1 MDIYKEQL
9 VTKKNTSKDLFKK
22 FCVLFGALVLILAC
36 IFVLPISGQ
45 FYIFPLL
52 VIAGVIYALFSYY
65 PLLNTEYEYIF
76 TNGDLDVDKIMG
88 KAKRKRLAT
97 FDVTFAE
104 EFGRYTPGMF
114 DSRSDEFNTRLIAC
128 TSPADPDAH
137 YLIMNNPILQHC
149 LLVFN
154 PNDAMVESI
163 KEYLPRTAKVND

>member
-22 FCVLFGALVLILAC
+22 FCVLFGTLILILAC
-36 IFVLPISGQ
+36 IFVLPISG
-45 FYIFPLL
+45 
-52 VIAGVIYALFSYY
+52 LFSYY

-137 YLIMNNPILQHC
+137 YLIMNNPTLQHC